1 MALDRGALSENNRQ
15 VCQNIRQQL
24 TDAIRA
30 YDSAETD
37 YTGHRN
43 SIRSI
48 ENDLRNLENQMS
60 NASENERA
68 RLQTEITDQQNK
80 LHFHNAAVDQLNSY
94 LSNYENQIYQLNNE
108 FQNSACHQFFQN
120 PADNFN
126 PFPTS

>member
-15 VCQNIRQQL
+15 TCQNIRQEL
-24 TDAIRA
+24 TDAISA
-30 YDSAETD
+30 YHSAEID

-43 SIRSI
+43 SIRQTEKEI
-48 ENDLRNLENQMS
+48 RNLENQLR

-68 RLQTEITDQQNK
+68 RLQSEISEQQNR
-80 LHFHNAAVDQLNSY
+80 LDFYNSAVNQLTSY
-94 LSNYENQIYQLNNE
+94 LSNYENQIYQLNND